1 MNIQQMMKQ
10 AQEMQSKL
18 KKVQDEMAEKTVV
31 GTAGGGEVEVIATCK
46 GEIKSINIK
55 NIKLLHPDEKEM
67 LEDLIVAAINDARK
81 KADEEFNDAVG
92 AMGLPPEMLS
102 GGGLF

>member
-18 KKVQDEMAEKTVV
+18 KKVQDEMAERTVV
-31 GTAGGGEVEVIATCK
+31 GTAGGGEVEVTATCK
-46 GEIKSINIK
+46 GEIKNINIK
-55 NIKLLHPDEKEM
+55 NTELLSTDEKEL

-81 KADEEFNDAVG
+81 KADEEFNSAVSS
-92 AMGLPPEMLS
+92 MGLPAEMLS